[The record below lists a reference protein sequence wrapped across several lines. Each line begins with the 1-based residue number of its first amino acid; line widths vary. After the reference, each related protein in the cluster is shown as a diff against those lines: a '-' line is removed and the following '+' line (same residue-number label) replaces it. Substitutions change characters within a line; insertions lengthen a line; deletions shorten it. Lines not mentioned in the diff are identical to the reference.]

1 MRLQKFLRDQGIAS
15 LRKCDELIQEQKI
28 FVNGAVIKE
37 PTYYLNPTDTVSYK
51 NQSFIYEEKKTNHIY
66 LKLHKPKGVLCSH
79 TDDFKR
85 KTIFDLIDKKKFHR
99 LFFAG
104 RLDLDARGLVILSS
118 NGLFVQYLSHPSC
131 KQKKEYIVK
140 TQKKID
146 ERRLRVACRGIK
158 IERQQYASFSYKILD
173 TFSFKIWLREG
184 KKREI
189 KEIIAWAGNE
199 VVDLKRLSVG
209 AYFLGNLQERHYE
222 SFLPIEKDQ
231 EEMKKLMSLKN
242 EKK

>member
-15 LRKCDELIQEQKI
+15 LRKCDALIEEQKI
-28 FVNGAVIKE
+28 SVNGAVIKE
-37 PTYYLNPTDTVSYK
+37 PTYYLKPSDTIFY
-51 NQSFIYEEKKTNHIY
+51 NNRSFIYEEKKINHIY

-79 TDDFKR
+79 IDDFKR

-104 RLDLDARGLVILSS
+104 RLDLDTRGLVILSS
-118 NGLFVQYLSHPSC
+118 NGLFIQYLSHPSY

-140 TQKKID
+140 TQRKID
-146 ERRLRVACRGIK
+146 EKRLKVASRGIK
-158 IERQQYASFSYKILD
+158 TRWQGYASFSYKILD
-173 TFSFKIWLREG
+173 AFSFKIWLREG

-189 KEIIAWAGNE
+189 KEIIAWTGND

-222 SFLPIEKDQ
+222 SFLPLEKDQ
-231 EEMKKLMSLKN
+231 EQMKKLMSLK
-242 EKK
+242 K